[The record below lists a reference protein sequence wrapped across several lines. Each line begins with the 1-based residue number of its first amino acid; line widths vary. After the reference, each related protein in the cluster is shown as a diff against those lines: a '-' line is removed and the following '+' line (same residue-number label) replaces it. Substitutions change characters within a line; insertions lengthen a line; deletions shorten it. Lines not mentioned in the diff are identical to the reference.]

1 MRAGRWLTWALVAFM
16 AANIGMSTLALAR
29 YDQRCRGVEAEASW
43 QIYMDDHYDDAK
55 NPQDLPP
62 TRSAHEERREDEE
75 KD

>member
-1 MRAGRWLTWALVAFM
+1 MRAGKWLTWALVAFM

-55 NPQDLPP
+55 I
-62 TRSAHEERREDEE
+62 RRIYPNAIRA
-75 KD
+75 